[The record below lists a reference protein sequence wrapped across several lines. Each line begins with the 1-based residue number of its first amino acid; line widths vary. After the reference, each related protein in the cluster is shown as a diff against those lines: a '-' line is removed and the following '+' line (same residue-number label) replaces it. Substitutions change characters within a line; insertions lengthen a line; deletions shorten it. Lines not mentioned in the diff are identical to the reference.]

1 MTLTAPSPAVA
12 PQRGRPKAATMV
24 LFGGLALAAF
34 AAILLLFSDQLGLPK
49 QTIGGLVVLLAA
61 VLFLVG
67 VPVGIAMLGAS
78 LLGLF
83 SLGGVRVIESTL
95 SQVAYDTSASWS
107 YSVIPMFILMGT
119 LLWKSGLAKS
129 AFAAARDW
137 VGWVPGGLAVATN
150 FTGAML
156 AAGSGSTIGITHAL
170 GRIAIPE
177 MLRAGYRPSLAV
189 GTVAAAGTL
198 GQIIPP
204 SLLLV
209 VYAGAAGVAVG
220 PQLLAG
226 VIPGIMLAL
235 AFALMIIIRCS
246 IDKELA
252 PRIPGRGIGWGG
264 RFRSLLGIVPIV
276 VIIAIV
282 IGGMFLGIF
291 TATEAGV
298 FGALA
303 ALIIGTASVLRR
315 ERSGKALWKMLKEST
330 IATLTGTASI
340 FLLLIGVFAL
350 TRVVALSQIANA
362 LAAWVVD
369 LGLGRIGFLLVL
381 VVIYIILGMFM
392 DTLAMMLLTIPV
404 LMVPLAEVG
413 VDPIFFGVFLVI
425 MAEIGLLT
433 PPLGILSF
441 VVHRI
446 AADPEVNLGRKV
458 SLGEVFKGA
467 TWFVVAALVIVVV
480 LILLPDI
487 VTWLPGLGV
496 QA

>member
-1 MTLTAPSPAVA
+1 MTLTAPSATTA
-12 PQRGRPKAATMV
+12 PRRRDGKGGAIT
-24 LFGGLALAAF
+24 LFAGLGLAAV
-34 AAILLLFSDQLGLPK
+34 AAILLLLADQLGLPK
-49 QTIGGLVVLLAA
+49 QAIGGLVVLLAA

-78 LLGLF
+78 LLGLL
-83 SLGGVRVIESTL
+83 SLGGSRVVESTL
-95 SQVAYDTSASWS
+95 SQVAYNTSASWS

-119 LLWKSGLAKS
+119 LLWKSGLAAS

-226 VIPGIMLAL
+226 VIPGIMLAV
-235 AFALMIIIRCS
+235 AFAAMIIVRCS

-252 PRIPGRGIGWGG
+252 PRIPGRGIGWGE
-264 RFRSLLGIVPIV
+264 RFRSLLGVVPIV
-276 VIIAIV
+276 VIVAIV

-303 ALIIGTASVLRR
+303 ALVIGTASVLRR
-315 ERSGKALWKMLKEST
+315 ERSGAALWRMLKEST
-330 IATLTGTASI
+330 VATLTGTASI

-362 LAAWVVD
+362 LAEWVVD
-369 LGLGRIGFLLVL
+369 LGLGRVGFLLVL
-381 VVIYIILGMFM
+381 VGIYIILGMFM

-413 VDPIFFGVFLVI
+413 VDPLFFGVFLVV

-467 TWFVVAALVIVVV
+467 TWFVAAALVVVV
-480 LILLPDI
+480 LLILLPDI

-496 QA
+496 EA